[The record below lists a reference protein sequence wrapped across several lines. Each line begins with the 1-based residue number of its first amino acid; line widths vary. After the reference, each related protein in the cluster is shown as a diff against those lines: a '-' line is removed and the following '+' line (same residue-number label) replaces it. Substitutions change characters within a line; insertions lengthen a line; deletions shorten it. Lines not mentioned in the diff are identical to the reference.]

1 MSKPNENA
9 GAESQKPV
17 ITAAMVR
24 EQFPAVAEELRAE
37 GVASVNVA
45 EIEAAAR
52 VAGATAE
59 RERMASIDALSMPGT
74 EALVAEL
81 KADASMTAE
90 KAGLK
95 ILEAFRAGTVTAAK
109 NDPASAHLAA
119 LRSAEANLNAPKDI
133 GGADKPADDVDAAV
147 MADIEAA
154 RKAGVL

>member
-1 MSKPNENA
+1 MSMPNENA
-9 GAESQKPV
+9 GAKDQLPE

-52 VAGATAE
+52 EAGATAE
-59 RERMASIDALSMPGT
+59 RERMASIEALAMPGT
-74 EALVAEL
+74 EELVAQL

-95 ILEAFRAGTVTAAK
+95 ILEAVRAGTVTTAK

-119 LRSAEANLNAPKDI
+119 LRTAEANLNAPKDI
-133 GGADKPADDVDAAV
+133 GATDKPTDDVDAAV
-147 MADIEAA
+147 KADIEAA